1 MPVTKAL
8 ISIAAALLLAVLPA
22 KAQDDEL
29 VYRLEL
35 GAGAGANFGFYD
47 VNAKVGLSGSAI
59 ARFPLNPRMA
69 VKAQLGY
76 ATVKGSTDGVADFYP
91 ADTNAPGDARLA
103 YSVSSGLYTLGA
115 MYELH
120 FLPYGYVGGY
130 QGYKRVT
137 PFVQLGLSV
146 SYAAAGKAVA
156 LGVPIG
162 AGVKYK
168 AGPRLN
174 LALDWVTHFTLSD
187 KIDGLSAP
195 HGIKTTG
202 FRGKDHFS
210 TLQFTLTYDL
220 CPRCPTCNRD

>member
-1 MPVTKAL
+1 MTKAL
-8 ISIAAALLLAVLPA
+8 ISVAAALLLAVLPA

-35 GAGAGANFGFYD
+35 GAGAGAGFGFYD
-47 VNAKVGLSGSAI
+47 VKAKTGLAGSLI

-69 VKAQLGY
+69 VKTQLGY
-76 ATVKGSTDGVADFYP
+76 ATVKGSAADVADFYP
-91 ADTNAPGDARLA
+91 ASPYQSGTERLG
-103 YSVSSGLYTLGA
+103 YSVSSGLYSLSA
-115 MYELH
+115 LYELH
-120 FLPYGYVGGY
+120 FLPYGYVAGY

-137 PFVQLGLSV
+137 PFIQMGLSL

-156 LGVPIG
+156 FGVPIG
-162 AGVKYK
+162 VGVKYK

-174 LALDWVTHFTLSD
+174 LGLDWITHFTFSD

-195 HGIKTTG
+195 HGIKTSG

-210 TLQFTLTYDL
+210 TLQLTLTYDL
-220 CPRCPTCNRD
+220 NPRCPTCNRDL